1 MRKNEYDLIVIGAGS
16 GGLGAA
22 LGMLNLGFRVLLI
35 DKKASNFGG
44 ECVNTGC
51 IPSKALIHV
60 AKQIHQAKTASRF
73 GLKSNRNVDFLKVKE
88 YIREKQDTILG
99 HENPDY
105 LKGQGMDIVLG
116 TASFISKK
124 QIKVNDEVYNARNI
138 VIATGSSPKTITIK
152 GAEKLPVFTN
162 ESVFDLDLI
171 PKNFLFIGAGPVSI
185 ELGQAFSRLGS
196 KVSFIVRGEKILKK
210 EDPEISDILLKKFK
224 EEGIEFFFNS
234 EVEEIKNNN
243 TAIINQ
249 KNSWEKSLPVDA
261 IFMGLGR
268 KLSFESLDLDKA
280 GIETRGGKIVLN
292 EKLQTTN
299 KNVFVVGDAANNL
312 QFSHAAEMHNMLLI
326 NNFISPKKKKLNFD
340 HFPWVT
346 FTDPEIATFGLNE
359 QKLKKK
365 KIKYERLEIDLNEAD
380 KAVTDDFEYGKLLLF
395 VERKRFNAGSA
406 KILGGS
412 MVAPHAGEI
421 TQELVLANVAGLTL
435 SDLMEKIYA
444 YPTAGNINKILARN
458 QIVKEIRPWMKKILV
473 KWYRLKE

>member
-1 MRKNEYDLIVIGAGS
+1 MQKNKYDLIVIGAGS

-22 LGMLNLGFRVLLI
+22 LGMLKLGFRVLLI
-35 DKKASNFGG
+35 DKKAANFGG

-51 IPSKALIHV
+51 IPSKALIHI
-60 AKQIHQAKTASRF
+60 AKQIHQTKTASRY
-73 GLKSNRNVDFLKVKE
+73 GLKSIGNVDFLKVKE
-88 YIREKQDTILG
+88 YIREKQDTILS

-105 LKGQGMDIVLG
+105 LKRQGMDIVLG

-138 VIATGSSPKTITIK
+138 VIATGSSPKTIKIK
-152 GAEKLPVFTN
+152 GVGELPLFTN

-171 PKNFLFIGAGPVSI
+171 PENFLFIGAGPVSI

-196 KVSFIVRGEKILKK
+196 KVSFIVLGEKILKK
-210 EDPEISDILLKKFK
+210 EDPAISDILLKKFK
-224 EEGIEFFFNS
+224 EEGIELFFNS
-234 EVEEIKNNN
+234 EVVEIKDGN
-243 TAIINQ
+243 TAIIHQ
-249 KNSWEKSLPVDA
+249 SNSGEKPLPVDA

-268 KLSFESLDLDKA
+268 KLSFQSLDLDKA

-299 KNVFVVGDAANNL
+299 KNVFVSGDASNNL

-365 KIKYERLEIDLNEAD
+365 KVKYERLEIDLNEAD

-421 TQELVLANVAGLTL
+421 TQELVLANVAGLKL

-458 QIVKEIRPWMKKILV
+458 QIVKEIKPWMKKILV